1 MAMMALVDSTHLHR
15 STAGLVILRVCLRR
29 GCALLLHEGAESL
42 VVVAGT
48 VNILRKEEKDQFE

>member
-1 MAMMALVDSTHLHR
+1 MAMMALVDSTQHLHR
-15 STAGLVILRVCLRR
+15 STAGLVILRFAFGQMR
-29 GCALLLHEGAESL
+29 GGAESL